1 MVPAP
6 VVARAFWLR
15 ATDGVRLRAALW
27 SGAAPRATLL
37 LFPGRSEFVEKYH
50 PVAAHFAARGLAV
63 LGIDWRGQG
72 ASDRLI
78 PDRTL
83 GHVGDFAAYQRD
95 VAALV
100 SAADALALPRPR
112 HLLAHSMGG
121 AIGLRA
127 LHRGLAV
134 DSAALSAPMWGIP
147 YRSLPDRI
155 GMPLQALVSG
165 LACLFG
171 LGRRPVPGQAAPA
184 ADPAHPDSP
193 FAENLLTSDPGWWR
207 WAEDLNVALPDLAIG
222 PPTFAWGRA
231 ALAECRALARL
242 PMPDLPALITVS
254 GDEHLVSATAIRAG
268 AARWPGAHLLE
279 LPDARHEALFE
290 RPATR
295 APLLA
300 AIAGLIEENRRDDR
314 SRHALALP
322 HRNKAMPD
330 APVAPGAT

>member
-1 MVPAP
+1 MVPPAP
-6 VVARAFWLR
+6 AVARAFWLR
-15 ATDGVRLRAALW
+15 AGDGVRLRAALW
-27 SGAAPRATLL
+27 SGQAPRATLL
-37 LFPGRSEFVEKYH
+37 LFPGRTEFVEKYH

-78 PDRTL
+78 ADRSL

-100 SAADALALPRPR
+100 AAAEALALPGPR

-134 DSAALSAPMWGIP
+134 NSAALSAPMWGIP
-147 YRSLPDRI
+147 YGKLPDRL
-155 GMPLQALVSG
+155 GMPLQALISG
-165 LACLFG
+165 LACLLG
-171 LGRRPVPGQAAPA
+171 LGQRPIPGTTAPV
-184 ADPAHPDSP
+184 ADPAHPDLP

-207 WAEDLNVALPDLAIG
+207 WAEDLGAALPDLVIG
-222 PPTFAWGRA
+222 APSLAWGRA

-242 PMPDLPALITVS
+242 PMPGLPALITAS
-254 GDEHLVSATAIRAG
+254 GEERLVSATAIRAG
-268 AARWPGAHLLE
+268 AARWPNARLLD

-290 RPATR
+290 RPQTR
-295 APLLA
+295 EPLLA
-300 AIAGLIEENRRDDR
+300 AIARLIEENR
-314 SRHALALP
+314 
-322 HRNKAMPD
+322 
-330 APVAPGAT
+330 